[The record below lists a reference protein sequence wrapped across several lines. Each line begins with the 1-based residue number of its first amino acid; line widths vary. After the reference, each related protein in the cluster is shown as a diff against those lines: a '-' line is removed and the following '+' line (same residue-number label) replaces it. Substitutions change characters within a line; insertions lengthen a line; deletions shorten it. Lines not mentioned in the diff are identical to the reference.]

1 MASVS
6 GEDNNDQNTAV
17 TRIAALG
24 SQPVSTP
31 HAVIIERA
39 RTKCDNRREEQHVQE
54 LKGAWPSL
62 QRISLASA
70 QRKRQG
76 LHARGPEIR
85 KQSDI
90 GQ

>member
-54 LKGAWPSL
+54 LQRPRPAL
-62 QRISLASA
+62 QRIARA
-70 QRKRQG
+70 PTAREREG
-76 LHARGPEIR
+76 LYAGSPEV
-85 KQSDI
+85 
-90 GQ
+90 